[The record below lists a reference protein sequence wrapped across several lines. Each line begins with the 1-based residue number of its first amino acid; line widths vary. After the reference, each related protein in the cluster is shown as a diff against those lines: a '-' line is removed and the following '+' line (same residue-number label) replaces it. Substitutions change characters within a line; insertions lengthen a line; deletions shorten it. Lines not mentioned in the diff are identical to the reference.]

1 MVKPAAGNPW
11 TDADIDNR
19 GVVDFMWNH
28 AVISDK
34 AAGECF
40 TILEAWSKASI
51 YTFLATLLCGC
62 CATELSS

>member
-1 MVKPAAGNPW
+1 MVKHAAGNPW

-34 AAGECF
+34 AAGEC
-40 TILEAWSKASI
+40 IAKVLKPRARP
-51 YTFLATLLCGC
+51 TFEPLLAML
-62 CATELSS
+62 